1 MPKQAEWSPL
11 GLPTPQAL
19 AGLAKDAPVLLGLSG
34 GADSRALLHI
44 LSLQAARDGF
54 SVTLAHV
61 NHGIRGEEALRDR
74 AFCQALAEQYGF
86 EICILDA
93 DVPALAAE
101 HGRGLEEE
109 ARTVRY
115 AYFSELM
122 QSKNIRLLATA
133 HHADD
138 QLETMLFRLCR
149 GSGTKGFG
157 GMSPVRPM
165 EGGCYLVRPMLSLP
179 SREIRAFCEREGLS
193 FVTDSTNED
202 AAYARN
208 RIRREIVPV
217 MESLFDTPQRRAAAL
232 AEDLRED
239 EAFLSSLAEGVLLE
253 AGQGAGLLLS
263 ALAKAPAPVLRRVL
277 LRWCERETG
286 RTPERVHIE
295 ALIGLIEA
303 ADPSAEVALPNGV
316 VAAIESGCLVHLAE
330 PDAKKDYR
338 IAFCEGETV
347 ITEAGFC
354 ICVEKCTE
362 STKINNLSTESGINL
377 YLKSAIMKDG
387 LFWRPRREGDRLL
400 LHGMHK
406 KLRRL
411 YREAGITP
419 RTRARIPLLCD
430 GEGIVW
436 APFVGVRDRLDTEGE
451 AYKIQIKTI

>member
-11 GLPTPQAL
+11 GLPTPQRL
-19 AGLAKDAPVLLGLSG
+19 AGLTKNTPVLLGLSG

-86 EICILDA
+86 KLFILDA
-93 DVPALAAE
+93 DVPTLAAE

-109 ARTVRY
+109 ARAVRY
-115 AYFSELM
+115 AYFSQLM
-122 QSKNIRLLATA
+122 QKQNIPLLATA

-157 GMSPVRPM
+157 GMSPVRPIK
-165 EGGCYLVRPMLSLP
+165 GGYLVRPMLSLP

-208 RIRREIVPV
+208 RIRLEIVPV

-239 EAFLSSLAEGVLLE
+239 EAFLSSLAEGVLFE
-253 AGQGAGLLLS
+253 AGQGEGLSLS
-263 ALAKAPAPVLRRVL
+263 VLAKAPTPVLRRVL

-286 RTPERVHIE
+286 RPPERVHIE
-295 ALIGLIEA
+295 ALIGLIKS

-316 VAAIESGCLVHLAE
+316 IAAIECGCLVRLAE
-330 PDAKKDYR
+330 ADAQADYC
-338 IAFCEGETV
+338 IAFCEGDTV

-354 ICVEKCTE
+354 ICVEKCDE
-362 STKINNLSTESGINL
+362 FTKINNLSTQSSINL
-377 YLKSAIMKDG
+377 YMKSAIMKNG

-400 LHGMHK
+400 IHGMHK

-411 YREAGITP
+411 YREAGISP

-436 APFVGVRDRLDTEGE
+436 APFVGVRDGLDTEGE